1 MIRLWPVLAVLCFGA
16 AWGAAPSYSAA
27 DIVQASNFAPGPFAP
42 NSVVSIFGSDLAR
55 SEYALAASD
64 IQDNKLPTELNFTR
78 VYVDDT
84 PVPLFYVSDS
94 QINFLV
100 PSKQGVGPAVVRV
113 MREGVS
119 GPAVKISV
127 VDAAPALFLT
137 PSGYTL
143 ASHRDYSLVSP
154 ESPARPGE
162 VILLWATGLGK
173 TITNPLTGELPPY
186 ISEIVNKNSLQV
198 LLDGVAVDP
207 ADILYAG
214 LTPQS
219 AGLYQINLRLPDT
232 LGADPEIRVA
242 IGTQSTPAGLKV
254 AVQ

>member
-1 MIRLWPVLAVLCFGA
+1 MLRAWLALGSFCCGV
-16 AWGAAPSYSAA
+16 AWAAAPSYSAD
-27 DIVQASNFAPGPFAP
+27 DILQASNYAPGPFAP
-42 NSVVSIFGSDLAR
+42 NSVVSIFGTDLAR
-55 SEYALAASD
+55 SEYILSPSE
-64 IQDNKLPTELNFTR
+64 IRDNTLPTELNYTR

-84 PVPLFYVSDS
+84 PVPLFYVNEH
-94 QINFLV
+94 QINFLI
-100 PSKQGVGPAVVRV
+100 PSRQSVGPAVVRV
-113 MREGVS
+113 MRAGIS
-119 GPAVKISV
+119 GPKVTISV

-137 PSGYTL
+137 PSGYTI

-154 ESPARPGE
+154 DSPAQPGE
-162 VILLWATGLGK
+162 VIFVWATGLGK
-173 TITNPLTGELPPY
+173 TIANPLTGELPPY
-186 ISEIVNKNSLQV
+186 ISEIVNKSSLQV

-219 AGLYQINLRLPDT
+219 AGLYQINLKLPDS

-242 IGTQSTPAGLKV
+242 IGAQTTPAGLKV